1 MTKQSS
7 GAGARAEALV
17 SAYLAHHG
25 ATDLEAVVGL
35 FDEGATLEDPVGAPT
50 LRGRAAIREFYR
62 ATHARQGRLVFE
74 RVGPV
79 LVQGTELAVH
89 VRARL
94 EVEAEARSTDVI
106 YTMVFDGDERIRS
119 LRAFF

>member
-7 GAGARAEALV
+7 GARARAEALV
-17 SAYLAHHG
+17 DTYIARHG
-25 ATDLEAVVGL
+25 AADLEGVTGL
-35 FDEGATLEDPVGAPT
+35 FDEAACLEDPVGTPVI
-50 LRGRAAIREFYR
+50 RGRAAIREFYR
-62 ATHARQGRLVFE
+62 TTHARQGRLVFE

-79 LVQGTELAVH
+79 LVQGPELAVH

-94 EVEAEARSTDVI
+94 EREPDASGTDVI
-106 YTMVFDGDERIRS
+106 YTIVLDADGRIRS

>member
-1 MTKQSS
+1 MPSERS
-7 GAGARAEALV
+7 ARARAEALV
-17 SAYLAHHG
+17 DAYLARHG
-25 ATDLEAVVGL
+25 GTDLAGVVDS
-35 FDEGATLEDPVGAPT
+35 FDEDAVLEDPVGAPAI
-50 LRGRAAIREFYR
+50 RGRAAIREFYR

-79 LVQGTELAVH
+79 LVRELELAVH

-94 EVEAEARSTDVI
+94 EREPDARGTDVI
-106 YTMVFDGDERIRS
+106 YTIELGEDGRIRR